1 MKYSRIILPL
11 LALGLMAACENTNE
25 DPVKSRGEYVVPIM
39 GAMSPAVFYTTDFS
53 SSYVEFDVSL
63 ADGDEVDATLI
74 EVVYNDSLSAVVQ
87 QVDELPAKVHID
99 AESVFSALGV
109 VSTAVKTSDVLNVFV
124 LTTKND
130 VTTRSLAAD
139 RIKFIECPFLADNAQ
154 GAYTCVSKD
163 WEVEGNVEIRQ
174 VEGEEYT
181 FEVVGFNENV
191 EGLSDYGTNIIL
203 EIDPNTFN
211 ISNVGESFVLAPDL
225 AEWDMADYTG
235 YTYTIVSG
243 SYDTCSGTYTVE
255 FSITVDQGSY
265 GSYKFEFAL

>member
-11 LALGLMAACENTNE
+11 LALGLMTACENTNE
-25 DPVKSRGEYVVPIM
+25 NPVKSRGENVVPIM
-39 GAMSPAVFYTTDFS
+39 GAMSPAVFYTTDLS
-53 SSYVEFDVSL
+53 LSYVEFDVTL
-63 ADGDEVDATLI
+63 EDGDEVDAGLI
-74 EVVYNDSLSAVVQ
+74 EVVYNDSLSAIVGQ
-87 QVDELPAKVHID
+87 IDAFPAKVRVD

-109 VSTAVKTSDVLNVFV
+109 NATTIKTSDVLNIYV

-130 VTTRSLAAD
+130 VTTRSVAAD
-139 RIKFIECPFLADNAQ
+139 RIKFIECPFSAENAQ
-154 GAYTCVSKD
+154 GAYACISED
-163 WEVEGNVEIRQ
+163 WEAAGDVEIHQ
-174 VEGEEYT
+174 VEGEEFT
-181 FEVVGFNENV
+181 FEVLGFNENV

-265 GSYKFEFAL
+265 GNYLFEFIL